1 MYKFI
6 SIKTIRNYALAIGGV
21 AVGLLAISHMN
32 KPLEYEFSSVY
43 DGTKHQALI
52 YTDGNS
58 KYATK
63 CAEEL
68 ADNFIKAGLG
78 NFDISYVD
86 NGEYTLVFYN
96 SEKIN

>member
-1 MYKFI
+1 MIKKF
-6 SIKTIRNYALAIGGV
+6 KGYAVAVAVVVGGV
-21 AVGLLAISHMN
+21 FMIHQAN

-43 DGTKHQALI
+43 DGSKHQALI
-52 YTDGNS
+52 YVDGS
-58 KYATK
+58 DKYAVK

-86 NGEYTLVFYN
+86 DGEYTLVFYN
-96 SEKIN
+96 SEKIK

>member
-1 MYKFI
+1 M
-6 SIKTIRNYALAIGGV
+6 SIKNKIKYYGVAGAVVVGGV
-21 AVGLLAISHMN
+21 LAISHMN

-58 KYATK
+58 RYATR

-86 NGEYTLVFYN
+86 DGEYTLVFYN
-96 SEKIN
+96 SERID